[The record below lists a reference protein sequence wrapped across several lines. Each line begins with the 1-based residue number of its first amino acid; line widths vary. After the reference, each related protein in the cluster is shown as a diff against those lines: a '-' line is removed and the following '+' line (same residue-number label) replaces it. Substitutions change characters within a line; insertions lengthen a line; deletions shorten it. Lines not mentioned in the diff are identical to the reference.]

1 MVLEKWGVGAP
12 PSSIPK
18 PNAMCMPMAPPRR
31 AAGPWV
37 PHGDLDACRRAP
49 ATSQTRTPRLGAADS
64 APRHQPGT
72 ASQEPR
78 TFLFALDLV
87 FLPLF
92 ARGVSIWGPHG
103 CGLHGIRAQARRR
116 EGGSLALGH
125 SHTKCARLLSS
136 SGQSLW
142 LTLV

>member
-1 MVLEKWGVGAP
+1 MGGGGASKLHSETECHVHAHGPAAPRRGPMGAAWRSGRMPPGAGHESDENSTPRRRGFGAAP
-12 PSSIPK
+12 P
-18 PNAMCMPMAPPRR
+18 
-31 AAGPWV
+31 AG
-37 PHGDLDACRRAP
+37 HR
-49 ATSQTRTPRLGAADS
+49 
-64 APRHQPGT
+64 QPG
-72 ASQEPR
+72 AQG

-92 ARGVSIWGPHG
+92 ARGVSIWGARG